1 MPEQPPWSNEKPS
14 GLDLAFLE
22 ELASLGRIELE
33 FEGTTY
39 MLEEGSTGQELV
51 WMEGSL
57 EVELS
62 GDLDQLEIVMDGGF
76 ATPWPERQPI
86 SGTLLENPNGIEVE
100 VPWIDFSTMLN
111 VSADNCSTM
120 DVVSDGWNYSVLSC
134 ELLLPKQQEGG
145 DDLFLLT
152 LYLGRGEAGEVDV
165 VGGVTTYKDWM
176 PAWMATWMDNERGSL
191 VERYLSY
198 FYAPS
203 MIYIFDEF
211 SHSPYSY
218 FSHNIYD

>member
-22 ELASLGRIELE
+22 ELASLGRLQLE

-39 MLEEGSTGQELV
+39 LLEEGSTGQELV

-86 SGTLLENPNGIEVE
+86 SGTLLENPNGVEVE
-100 VPWIDFSTMLN
+100 VPWIDFDTTLN
-111 VSADNCSTM
+111 VSADSCSTM
-120 DVVSDGWNYSVLSC
+120 AVVSDGWDYSVLSC
-134 ELLLPKQQEGG
+134 EVVLPSQLAGG
-145 DDLFLLT
+145 EDLFLLT
-152 LYLGRGEAGEVDV
+152 LYLGKGPAGELDV
-165 VGGVTTYKDWM
+165 VGGVTTYKAGI
-176 PAWMATWMDNERGSL
+176 PGWMATWLDKERGSL
-191 VERYLSY
+191 VER
-198 FYAPS
+198 
-203 MIYIFDEF
+203 
-211 SHSPYSY
+211 
-218 FSHNIYD
+218 